1 MVDTLELGASWRE
14 TIVDIDN
21 LARDRETMAQID
33 DFTEQIGGGD
43 TQKRTDI
50 MLSRMRFDKAL
61 SHYFLSICSFEQRGE
76 KKT

>member
-43 TQKRTDI
+43 TQKRTDT